1 VHNVPVVHHFV
12 LGIAG
17 KVAPWGW
24 LVEAGA
30 NLIVGVI
37 AGAVVL
43 AAVTGFQKMRGKTP
57 AH

>member
-1 VHNVPVVHHFV
+1 VHNVPVVHHLV
-12 LGIAG
+12 LDLAG

-30 NLIVGVI
+30 NLVVGVI
-37 AGAVVL
+37 AGAIVL
-43 AAVTGFQKMRGKTP
+43 AAVMGIQKMRGKKA